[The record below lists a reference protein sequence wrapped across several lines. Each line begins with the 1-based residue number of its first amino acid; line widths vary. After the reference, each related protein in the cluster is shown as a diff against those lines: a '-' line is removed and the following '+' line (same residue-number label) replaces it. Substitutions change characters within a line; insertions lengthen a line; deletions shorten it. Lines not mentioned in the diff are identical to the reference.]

1 MKSRIIVAVLLVPIL
16 LIIMLF
22 TPSICFA
29 ILVGAIAAI
38 AAHELITAVNSSAGR
53 LTTGFAIISAA
64 AIAICAAFGIDVSMF
79 IIFCLMVVLFL
90 QAISAYKTE
99 HEISFLEIV
108 MAVFAG
114 GIIPVFL
121 TSLVNLR
128 IMDNGKFYVL
138 IPFVIAFLS
147 DAGAYF
153 AGITLGK
160 HKLIPRVS
168 PKKTVEGSVG
178 GFAASIIF
186 MQIYCIVLERFF
198 GFTVSYP
205 IALIYAILGSAVT
218 QLGDLA
224 FSMVKREFDI
234 KDFGK
239 LLAGHGGILDR
250 FDSMV
255 FVAPLVLILIKWF
268 PVF

>member
-16 LIIMLF
+16 LIIMLL
-22 TPSICFA
+22 TPAICFA

-38 AAHELITAVNSSAGR
+38 AAHELITTTNSHAGKRTTSFAV
-53 LTTGFAIISAA
+53 ISAA
-64 AIAICAAFGIDVSMF
+64 AIAICAGLGIDVSMF
-79 IIFCLMVVLFL
+79 IIFCLVVILFI
-90 QAISAYKTE
+90 QAISVYKTE
-99 HEISFLEIV
+99 HAISFREIV

-114 GIIPVFL
+114 GVIPVFL
-121 TSLVNLR
+121 TSLINLR
-128 IMDNGKFYVL
+128 IMDEGKFYVL
-138 IPFVIAFLS
+138 IPFIIAFLS

-153 AGITLGK
+153 AGITMGK
-160 HKLIPRVS
+160 HKLIPKVS
-168 PKKTVEGSVG
+168 PKKTIEGSIG
-178 GFAASIIF
+178 GFAAAIVF
-186 MQIYCIVLERFF
+186 MLIYCLILERFF

-224 FSMVKREFDI
+224 FSMVKREFEI

-239 LLAGHGGILDR
+239 LLASHGGILDR

-255 FVAPLVLILIKWF
+255 FVAPLILALIRWLPLF
-268 PVF
+268 